1 MGKFKKS
8 GKKEVPQVS
17 TSSLPDIAFLLNMI
31 IHLLTAIKK
40 KITEQFYFQ
49 NNLYF

>member
-1 MGKFKKS
+1 MIKLNNLNFNKIK
-8 GKKEVPQVS
+8 
-17 TSSLPDIAFLLNMI
+17 AFLLNMI
-31 IHLLTAIKK
+31 IHLLTEIKK